1 MAELPGEMHSSG
13 LRRDHRKKTG
23 MGGFP
28 SLVSRPPTFLH
39 CLGLHCMKLFVFLHL
54 IVIYFIP
61 NTGLHVNVSVF
72 LSFVSAALSAFCSS
86 SRSFPVT
93 PKPQHFHNSKLW
105 GKSCGLTMVSIC
117 PRTEQLALLH
127 PHRHKVKLRHTYL
140 QHSPVTTIK
149 IYVAL
154 LIFPSHTSLSTWQ
167 SQLERDIVG
176 HDLHPSDAPWPWLVY
191 THTSSGSHD
200 KHSLWLYK

>member
-1 MAELPGEMHSSG
+1 MHSSG

-72 LSFVSAALSAFCSS
+72 MCLIQFCLCSSICFQLLLTFFSCDSKTSAFPQQQTLMRQELWLNNGFHLPQDRTA
-86 SRSFPVT
+86 RSPPSPSAQSKAQTHIPPAQPSNYHQNLCCLANFPV
-93 PKPQHFHNSKLW
+93 SYL
-105 GKSCGLTMVSIC
+105 SINM
-117 PRTEQLALLH
+117 
-127 PHRHKVKLRHTYL
+127 
-140 QHSPVTTIK
+140 TIT
-149 IYVAL
+149 IRA
-154 LIFPSHTSLSTWQ
+154 
-167 SQLERDIVG
+167 
-176 HDLHPSDAPWPWLVY
+176 
-191 THTSSGSHD
+191 
-200 KHSLWLYK
+200 